1 LYTGD
6 INLRKTRLLDAAHV
20 EHLHADIL
28 LTESTYGGDN
38 DIFPSERKQL
48 GNMLKSINETIQK
61 RWEDNNTKLRGR
73 QSTGGSFHTR

>member
-1 LYTGD
+1 
-6 INLRKTRLLDAAHV
+6 
-20 EHLHADIL
+20 L

-61 RWEDNNTKLRGR
+61 GGKIIIPSFAVGR
-73 QSTGGSFHTR
+73 AQEVLFILDDYIRSGLLPKVPIYVDV